1 MKEERQKILDKID
14 VMIKDAKAT
23 RKSAIQKIEHH
34 ERICRYMQKQTFE
47 RIDRMEARIARMEKF
62 IICGLG
68 AILLAVL
75 SNHM

>member
-1 MKEERQKILDKID
+1 MQLEGDRMPK
-14 VMIKDAKAT
+14 
-23 RKSAIQKIEHH
+23 KSALQKIEHH
-34 ERICRYMQKQTFE
+34 EKICRYMQKQTFD

-62 IICGLG
+62 IVGGLG

>member
-1 MKEERQKILDKID
+1 MP
-14 VMIKDAKAT
+14 

-34 ERICRYMQKQTFE
+34 EKICRLMQRQTFD
-47 RIDRMEARIARMEKF
+47 RIDSMEARIARLEIW
-62 IICGLG
+62 IIGGLG

>member
-1 MKEERQKILDKID
+1 MP
-14 VMIKDAKAT
+14 
-23 RKSAIQKIEHH
+23 RKSAIDRIDNH

-47 RIDRMEARIARMEKF
+47 RIDRIEARVARLEKW
-62 IICGLG
+62 IIGGLG

>member
-1 MKEERQKILDKID
+1 MAR
-14 VMIKDAKAT
+14 
-23 RKSAIQKIEHH
+23 RKSALQKIEHH
-34 ERICRYMQKQTFE
+34 EKICRYMQKQTFD

-62 IICGLG
+62 IVGGLG

>member
-1 MKEERQKILDKID
+1 M
-14 VMIKDAKAT
+14 AK
-23 RKSAIQKIEHH
+23 KSALQKIEHH

-47 RIDRMEARIARMEKF
+47 RIDRIDRMEARIARMEKF
-62 IICGLG
+62 IVGGLG

>member
-1 MKEERQKILDKID
+1 M
-14 VMIKDAKAT
+14 AK
-23 RKSAIQKIEHH
+23 KSALQKIEHH
-34 ERICRYMQKQTFE
+34 ERICRYMQKQTFD

-62 IICGLG
+62 IVGGLG

>member
-1 MKEERQKILDKID
+1 M
-14 VMIKDAKAT
+14 AK
-23 RKSAIQKIEHH
+23 KSALQKIEHH

-68 AILLAVL
+68 ANIIWCI
-75 SNHM
+75 